1 MKIENIRSSSSIF
14 YLVFASILVLTG
26 YLVIKLNNLSLWG
39 DELWLLFFINFD
51 YVDLLKPGFL
61 EDPNYPASIIFFKS
75 VSDLLNLT
83 DPYNLVW
90 VNLLNMSAIIFSA
103 YLIRKLFLFQE
114 LILFLS
120 LIFCSEFFIRTFFEL
135 KSGGLILGLASIF
148 SAFFLINF
156 FSKGEKGLYPALII
170 GSVLSLT
177 HALSGLFVTFCYF
190 LMYFNIK
197 DKRKYWLIFFFFI
210 PLVIV
215 LLFSNREINDFH
227 LALSFKHI
235 VNTGGFMVPVVLL
248 IILSLFQGFS
258 DNFRLLSQNISL
270 ILPVIFSLII
280 IFLYSYFVMPIF
292 QARYLITFLP
302 LICIYFLICNKHNFE
317 KNKLFL
323 IIICF
328 LSALLFYGPR
338 SSVPYTNFEHLITE
352 SHKEAC
358 QEEPIFFNNTRSGV
372 NKYYKKVYE
381 TASVIYA
388 PEFQRKL
395 VPYTEVLDTF
405 NFNSKCDVI
414 GISGQGPET
423 VFKNQLSKDINI
435 ESLEINS
442 RLANGCNKSGCGVIW
457 YIKQLSLD

>member
-1 MKIENIRSSSSIF
+1 MKIENVRSSSGIF
-14 YLVFASILVLTG
+14 YSVFASILALTG

-39 DELWLLFFINFD
+39 DELWLLYYVNSD
-51 YVDLLKPGFL
+51 YLDLLKPGFL
-61 EDPNYPASIIFFKS
+61 DDPNYPTSIIFFKS

-83 DPYNLVW
+83 DPYQLVW
-90 VNLLNMSAIIFSA
+90 ANLLNLLLILFSA
-103 YLIRKLFLFQE
+103 YLIRKRFRFQE

-120 LIFCSEFFIRTFFEL
+120 LIFCSEYFIRTFFEL
-135 KSGGLILGLASIF
+135 KSGGLILGLSSTF

-156 FSKGEKGLYPALII
+156 FSKGEKGTYPAVII
-170 GSVLSLT
+170 GSVLSLI
-177 HALSGLFVTFCYF
+177 HAFSGLFVTLCYF
-190 LMYFNIK
+190 LMFFNIK
-197 DKRKYWLIFFFFI
+197 DKKKYWLVFFI
-210 PLVIV
+210 FTPLTVM
-215 LLFSNREINDFH
+215 LLFSKLEVNDWH

-235 VNTGGFMVPVVLL
+235 VNTGGFMVPVVSL
-248 IILSLFQGFS
+248 IVLTLFQGFS
-258 DNFRLLSQNISL
+258 DSFRILTTNVPL

-302 LICIYFLICNKHNFE
+302 LICLYFLICNKHYFE
-317 KNKLFL
+317 KNKLIL

-338 SSVPYTNFEHLITE
+338 SAVPFTNFEYLVKE
-352 SHKEAC
+352 SHKEIC
-358 QEEPIFFNNTRSGV
+358 KNEPIFFNNTQSVYKG
-372 NKYYKKVYE
+372 YFKKVYK
-381 TASVIYA
+381 TASDIYS

-395 VPYTEVLDTF
+395 VPYAEVLDTF
-405 NFNSKCDVI
+405 NFNSKCDVL

-442 RLANGCNKSGCGVIW
+442 RLADGCNKSGCGVIW
-457 YIKQLSLD
+457 YIQ